1 MLAAYVAIACGCIP
15 AFALESDRSI
25 SQFVHRAWT
34 TKDGAPGGIQALGQ
48 TRDGYLWLGTNNGL
62 YRFDGVSF
70 ERYEPVKGSPF
81 SSANVYSLLPLQ
93 NGDLW
98 IGYQEGGV
106 SLLHNG
112 TNTNFTQAE
121 GLPPGPVWSLA
132 QDREGAIWAAA
143 GPAIAK
149 FQGGRWESRADWKFP
164 GSRSGGIYFDRHG
177 TLWAT
182 NKDSIVFL
190 PRGATKFEPTG
201 IPVRQV
207 WQFAESASGRLW
219 MAETTRSVRPVP
231 LPGHGQAAGGA
242 EIKVGSLAIL
252 FARDGSL
259 WITSLGDGVRRLPFP
274 DRPDGGTIDA
284 VESITSKEGLSADQ
298 AWAILE
304 DKEGNIWVGTVN
316 GLDRFRK
323 GPLLPIE
330 LPGRYGLLGLVA
342 GSDGDVWVGGL
353 ASRLARIHGRAWK
366 LDGPNVSMS
375 SVYHSGGLVL
385 WYDHTFNTIVR
396 YEKGRFTRIR
406 LPVTLLNRSPGPIM
420 FEDRSGILWFASQGV
435 GLFFRKG
442 GQWTRS
448 ELPAEFSKLSLAAAF
463 TDPMGRVW
471 FGCTDNAV
479 VRIDGTD
486 IRTFDT
492 KDGLA
497 VGTVR
502 AIGGSHHI
510 WAAGEHGLALFDG
523 NGFRTVAP
531 ADGASFGSVSGVV
544 ETPDGSL
551 WLSEYRG
558 AIHLPAAEL
567 SRFTQNAS
575 YRVQYQLF
583 DFRDGL
589 PGAIQQSLPFPTV
602 IQGSDGRLWFATTN
616 GVASIDP
623 SHISR
628 NQLPPPVS
636 IRSVTAAGKR
646 YTLLDDLKLPALT
659 RSLQIDYTALSLSV
673 PERVQFRYLL
683 EGSDKVWQEPGTR
696 RQAFYTNLGPGTY
709 NFRVVACNNDG
720 VWNESGASLGF
731 TIAPAFYQAVWFQL
745 LCLASGAGILYFFY
759 RLRVQQATV
768 HVQGRLQERLAER
781 ERIARELHD
790 TLLQGFQGLTL
801 HFQAAMKQIPDREPA
816 RLTMEKALKLAD
828 EVLLEGR
835 KRVRDLRSEGAISS
849 ELPEML
855 ASLGQELTQDLA
867 VTFKVTVIGS
877 PQSLHPVACGEIY
890 RIAREALTN
899 AFGHSHAGNIEV
911 EAVYDFTSFSLRV
924 RDNGCG
930 IDHDV
935 LIRGREGH
943 WGLSGMR
950 ERAQN
955 IGGQLKV
962 WSNPGAGT
970 ELDFRMPA
978 KLAYVRKHKESRWS
992 WRTLATKGGKGTE

>member
-1 MLAAYVAIACGCIP
+1 
-15 AFALESDRSI
+15 
-25 SQFVHRAWT
+25 
-34 TKDGAPGGIQALGQ
+34 
-48 TRDGYLWLGTNNGL
+48 
-62 YRFDGVSF
+62 
-70 ERYEPVKGSPF
+70 
-81 SSANVYSLLPLQ
+81 
-93 NGDLW
+93 
-98 IGYQEGGV
+98 
-106 SLLHNG
+106 
-112 TNTNFTQAE
+112 
-121 GLPPGPVWSLA
+121 
-132 QDREGAIWAAA
+132 
-143 GPAIAK
+143 
-149 FQGGRWESRADWKFP
+149 
-164 GSRSGGIYFDRHG
+164 
-177 TLWAT
+177 
-182 NKDSIVFL
+182 
-190 PRGATKFEPTG
+190 
-201 IPVRQV
+201 
-207 WQFAESASGRLW
+207 
-219 MAETTRSVRPVP
+219 
-231 LPGHGQAAGGA
+231 
-242 EIKVGSLAIL
+242 
-252 FARDGSL
+252 
-259 WITSLGDGVRRLPFP
+259 
-274 DRPDGGTIDA
+274 
-284 VESITSKEGLSADQ
+284 
-298 AWAILE
+298 
-304 DKEGNIWVGTVN
+304 
-316 GLDRFRK
+316 
-323 GPLLPIE
+323 
-330 LPGRYGLLGLVA
+330 
-342 GSDGDVWVGGL
+342 
-353 ASRLARIHGRAWK
+353 
-366 LDGPNVSMS
+366 
-375 SVYHSGGLVL
+375 
-385 WYDHTFNTIVR
+385 
-396 YEKGRFTRIR
+396 
-406 LPVTLLNRSPGPIM
+406 
-420 FEDRSGILWFASQGV
+420 
-435 GLFFRKG
+435 
-442 GQWTRS
+442 
-448 ELPAEFSKLSLAAAF
+448 
-463 TDPMGRVW
+463 
-471 FGCTDNAV
+471 
-479 VRIDGTD
+479 
-486 IRTFDT
+486 
-492 KDGLA
+492 
-497 VGTVR
+497 
-502 AIGGSHHI
+502 
-510 WAAGEHGLALFDG
+510 
-523 NGFRTVAP
+523 
-531 ADGASFGSVSGVV
+531 
-544 ETPDGSL
+544 
-551 WLSEYRG
+551 
-558 AIHLPAAEL
+558 
-567 SRFTQNAS
+567 
-575 YRVQYQLF
+575 
-583 DFRDGL
+583 
-589 PGAIQQSLPFPTV
+589 
-602 IQGSDGRLWFATTN
+602 
-616 GVASIDP
+616 
-623 SHISR
+623 
-628 NQLPPPVS
+628 
-636 IRSVTAAGKR
+636 
-646 YTLLDDLKLPALT
+646 LLDDLKLPALT